1 MRFRDL
7 IADIMHEFL
16 HYSTIVCGG
25 VEIGLLCHFA
35 IVDRTTDV
43 HLLWML
49 LGLKAV
55 EMEKFLLMT
64 FKLLNVILR
73 IWQDCWT
80 SFLYHSLQAISLPF
94 MVIRF

>member
-35 IVDRTTDV
+35 IVDWTTDV
-43 HLLWML
+43 HLL
-49 LGLKAV
+49 
-55 EMEKFLLMT
+55 
-64 FKLLNVILR
+64 
-73 IWQDCWT
+73 
-80 SFLYHSLQAISLPF
+80 
-94 MVIRF
+94 